1 MVFSGITGSYGGS
14 NFSFLRTLHSVLHS
28 SYTNLHSHHHG
39 ALKAREKLVQRSPG
53 PYLKKTEATV
63 SWLFTYLDSLAAEGL
78 GAEQARGESNRP
90 HSGSPRVWSF

>member
-1 MVFSGITGSYGGS
+1 MLDPKNEHLLKFC
-14 NFSFLRTLHSVLHS
+14 TLHLSLLS
-28 SYTNLHSHHHG
+28 SCPGDRHG